1 MTLRILS
8 SFSFCGN
15 FQLSIGSVG
24 NVGFIYNVTMLPFYN
39 DMHMLWHKN
48 QTLCCNFAK
57 MLPLLLTYLDDD
69 SNLQFIIQNADD
81 ILNVIQ

>member
-1 MTLRILS
+1 MLQS
-8 SFSFCGN
+8 N
-15 FQLSIGSVG
+15 
-24 NVGFIYNVTMLPFYN
+24 NVTMLPFYN

-81 ILNVIQ
+81 ILNVIQWTMKGHIWGTVKGPRSDL